1 MERTLYS
8 VSKPVV
14 QGAIST
20 LLGVV
25 GMLYAPSEAFV
36 IFFKMIFVVITLGVF
51 HSLVLIPTFLT
62 FVLDVMETVSMR
74 CGKSSSSSY
83 SVGSNSISGD
93 HHHHHHH
100 DDHHSDD
107 CSDMSDSSSVESG
120 KGMAIDHLKTGVYVN
135 EAFLEESKFDA
146 ITHM

>member
-83 SVGSNSISGD
+83 SVGSNSVSGD
-93 HHHHHHH
+93 HHHHHHR
-100 DDHHSDD
+100 SDD

>member
-62 FVLDVMETVSMR
+62 FVLDVMETVSVR

-83 SVGSNSISGD
+83 SVGSNSVSGD
-93 HHHHHHH
+93 PPHHHH
-100 DDHHSDD
+100 DHNSDD

>member
-83 SVGSNSISGD
+83 SVDSNSISGD
-93 HHHHHHH
+93 HHDH
-100 DDHHSDD
+100 DHDHDHSDD

-146 ITHM
+146 ITYM

>member
-62 FVLDVMETVSMR
+62 FVLDVMETVSVR

-83 SVGSNSISGD
+83 SVDSNSISGD
-93 HHHHHHH
+93 HHDH
-100 DDHHSDD
+100 DHHSDD

>member
-62 FVLDVMETVSMR
+62 FVLDVMETVSVR

-83 SVGSNSISGD
+83 SVDSNSISGD
-93 HHHHHHH
+93 HHHHHQ
-100 DDHHSDD
+100 HSDD
-107 CSDMSDSSSVESG
+107 CSDISDSSSVESG

>member
-62 FVLDVMETVSMR
+62 FVLDVMETVSVR

-83 SVGSNSISGD
+83 SVDSNSVSGD
-93 HHHHHHH
+93 PHHHHHHH
-100 DDHHSDD
+100 HRIDD